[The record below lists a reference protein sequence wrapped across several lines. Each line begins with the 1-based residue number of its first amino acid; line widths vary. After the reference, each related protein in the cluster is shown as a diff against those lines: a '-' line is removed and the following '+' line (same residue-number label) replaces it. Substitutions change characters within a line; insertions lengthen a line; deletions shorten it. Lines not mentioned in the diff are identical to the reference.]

1 MVLTVGH
8 SNRSL
13 ADFLSLLRAHRVGLL
28 ADVRAV
34 PTSRA
39 HPHFAREPLETAL
52 AGTGIRYLWIPE
64 LGGRRQRPK
73 GAPGCPGTR
82 PIGAGAAG
90 APGEPKAPWGGS
102 GGRGG
107 WTEPGFQAYE
117 AHMATAEFEAGLA
130 RLLEAAGETGPQG
143 PAWLESLACSG
154 SGSHR
159 SGLPGIALPGE
170 RRAAVMCADA
180 AWWRCHRSMIADALA
195 ARGVPVLHIL
205 DDRELPHPF
214 AERRGRYA
222 PGVLPRR

>member
-73 GAPGCPGTR
+73 GAAGCPPDR
-82 PIGAGAAG
+82 
-90 APGEPKAPWGGS
+90 

-170 RRAAVMCADA
+170 RRAAVMCAEA

-214 AERRGRYA
+214 EERRGRYA